1 VAVPV
6 EHRGDEVKRL
16 QRCIND
22 LVSILG
28 LPAMWTGGEP
38 SQIVSTL
45 LDALLGS
52 LGLNLIYFR
61 FKEPVGA
68 APIEMVR
75 VAPWRKLTVSPREI
89 GEMLNQW
96 LGDDPQQWPSLAQ
109 NRIGDTDLSIVPLA
123 LGLQGEVGL
132 VVAGSERG
140 DFPRETERLLLG
152 VAVNQAAIALQE
164 ARLLNEQKR
173 LANELDRR
181 VAQRTA
187 ELAAANEEL
196 RLQVGLLQHIP
207 VAAWTVGP
215 DGTPD
220 FVNQIWLEYTGQALD
235 YVQSNPTAW
244 MTAMH
249 PEDRESASRSL
260 SDGIRSGEG
269 FTMEA
274 RFRRAHDGTY
284 RWHLNRAVPLRDM
297 EGKILRFVGTSTD
310 IEDLKQ
316 SQENLR
322 KTEEQTRLIIDTA
335 LDAVIT
341 IDADGKITSWNRQA
355 EIVFGWS
362 NREAIGRRLADT
374 IIPERQR
381 MDHARGLRRFLATGD
396 GPILRRRIEVAAV
409 RRSGLEFPVELE
421 VVPMRLGHEW
431 VFSAF
436 IRDITDSKLAQEK
449 LRESE
454 LNLRE
459 MTETIPA
466 MLWSATPEGAVDY
479 CNARVLDYSGFLA
492 GEILGNG
499 WTKLLHPDD
508 VDQTARVWMSSISS
522 GTAYRVE
529 VRTFHAADRT
539 YRWCLTS
546 ALPLLDEQGQILKW
560 HGTIVDVHDWKQAQE
575 KLRRS
580 EAFLAEAQHLSS
592 VGSFTCRFAL
602 DEFTWSDELY
612 RIYEIDPVV
621 PLTLELIVSQVH
633 PDDVALFQEMVDRAR
648 AGLSDF
654 EFEARLMM
662 PDHSVKYLHFIVHGP
677 RAKDGQLEYFG
688 AIQDVTQ
695 RRLAEEALGKAR
707 AELTHVARV
716 SSLGAL
722 TASIAHEVNQ
732 PLAGIMTNASTCVR
746 MLAADP
752 PNSQI
757 ACETARYM
765 IRDAERASNVIK
777 RLRAL
782 FAKRSTAAES
792 VDLNVV
798 TREVVALS
806 LSELQRGRVILSM
819 QLAEGLPLITGDRVQ
834 LQQVILNLLL
844 NAAEAMSGVDDRPRE
859 LLIRTEAEQSDRV
872 RLTVQD
878 AGVGFEPRDM
888 SRLFEAFYTTKSSGM
903 GIGLSVSRS
912 IIESHNGQLWAVPN
926 DGPGATFS
934 FSIPCEPESPTGSHN
949 LGAIRTQAVSG
960 QTPIDIE
967 RSA

>member
-1 VAVPV
+1 
-6 EHRGDEVKRL
+6 
-16 QRCIND
+16 
-22 LVSILG
+22 
-28 LPAMWTGGEP
+28 MWTGGEP

-75 VAPWRKLTVSPREI
+75 VASWRKLTVSPREI

-96 LGDDPQQWPSLAQ
+96 LGDDPQQWPSLAR

-152 VAVNQAAIALQE
+152 VAANQAAIALQE

-173 LANELDRR
+173 LANELDRQ

-187 ELAAANEEL
+187 ELAAANEGL

-260 SDGIRSGEG
+260 WDGIRSGEG

-284 RWHLNRAVPLRDM
+284 RWHLNRAVPLRDT

-341 IDADGKITSWNRQA
+341 IDAEGNITSWNRQA

-362 NREAIGRRLADT
+362 NREAIGQRLADM

-396 GPILRRRIEVAAV
+396 GPILRRRIEVTAI

-479 CNARVLDYSGFLA
+479 CNARVLDYSGFPA
-492 GEILGNG
+492 GEILGDG

-621 PLTLELIVSQVH
+621 PLTLELIVSRVH

-648 AGLSDF
+648 AGVSDF

-782 FAKRSTAAES
+782 FAKRSAAAES

-844 NAAEAMSGVDDRPRE
+844 NAAEAMSGIDDRPRE
-859 LLIRTEAEQSDRV
+859 LLIRTESEKSDRV

-934 FSIPCEPESPTGSHN
+934 FSIPCEPESPTGSHS

-960 QTPIDIE
+960 QTPKI
-967 RSA
+967 A

>member
-6 EHRGDEVKRL
+6 KHRGDEVKRL

-152 VAVNQAAIALQE
+152 VAANQAAIALQE

-220 FVNQIWLEYTGQALD
+220 FVNQIWLEYTGQTLD

-249 PEDRESASRSL
+249 PEDREGASRSL
-260 SDGIRSGEG
+260 WDGIRSGEG

-284 RWHLNRAVPLRDM
+284 RWHLNRAVPLRDT

-341 IDADGKITSWNRQA
+341 IDAEGKITSWNRQA

-362 NREAIGRRLADT
+362 NREAIGQRLADM

-396 GPILRRRIEVAAV
+396 GPILRRRIEVTAI

-479 CNARVLDYSGFLA
+479 CNARVLDYSGFRA

-560 HGTIVDVHDWKQAQE
+560 HGTVVDVHDWKQAQE

-621 PLTLELIVSQVH
+621 PLTLELIVSRVH
-633 PDDVALFQEMVDRAR
+633 SDDVALFQEMVDRAR
-648 AGLSDF
+648 AGVSDF

-757 ACETARYM
+757 ACESARYM

-782 FAKRSTAAES
+782 FAKRSAAAES

-844 NAAEAMSGVDDRPRE
+844 NAAEAMSGIDDRPRE
-859 LLIRTEAEQSDRV
+859 LLIRTESEKSDRV

-960 QTPIDIE
+960 QTPKI
-967 RSA
+967 A